1 MTFNEIT
8 FIKAILNESTNN
20 NYSNIFDKHFNN
32 LVKTENIEE
41 IFNLYLEEIDI
52 EDIKCRYG
60 KNYIEIK
67 LDLILYTKLLN
78 YMVKTKDNN

>member
-8 FIKAILNESTNN
+8 FIKDILNESSDN

-32 LVKTENIEE
+32 LVKTKNIEE

-52 EDIKCRYG
+52 EDVKCRYG

-67 LDLILYTKLLN
+67 LNLILYTKLLN
-78 YMVKTKDNN
+78 YVVKTKEK